1 MKKRERF
8 QKFLGFLSSYC
19 MIPFIMLL
27 IMIAISIAMLLYFK
41 DDIFIPSRI
50 WVLYVTQITTV
61 ITAIWMSAYFICDKI
76 DDYFYYKKR
85 KKDCKR

>member
-19 MIPFIMLL
+19 MVPLITLL
-27 IMIAISIAMLLYFK
+27 VMIAISVGVLLHFK

-50 WVLYVTQITTV
+50 WVFYVTQATTV
-61 ITAIWMSAYFICDKI
+61 ITAIWMAVYFVCDKI
-76 DDYFYYKKR
+76 DDYLYYR
-85 KKDCKR
+85 KKDYKR